1 MAEDKVVPEYQQRV
15 IDEQAELA
23 KKANALTAFLATD
36 TFEKLPD
43 TDKELLGKQL
53 AYMAA
58 YNYILKVRISLF
70 K

>member
-1 MAEDKVVPEYQQRV
+1 MTDKVVVPEYQQRV

-23 KKANALTAFLATD
+23 KKANALTAFFSTD

-43 TDKELLGKQL
+43 VEKELLGKQL
-53 AYMAA
+53 AYMAS
-58 YNYILKVRISLF
+58 YNYVLKTRISIF